1 MKLGNG
7 WYSHEQNS
15 KENYGSFNK
24 FSLPFT
30 DRSSVTISGPPRLLF
45 TLTITFKNGNEM
57 QVLSDQSWKGR
68 EGSIKHDS
76 VYNGEICNS
85 QDDRPDWTRHSFH
98 DPYSAW
104 ITPELLLSPVNSSL
118 NGTFVLQD
126 MPPIRAGQ
134 QALHFEVSLDD
145 QQHSYLTTEDIGEIQ
160 GASLARDTLLKPV
173 AAWKS
178 DSGR

>member
-104 ITPELLLSPVNSSL
+104 ITPELLPSPVNSSL